1 MFQLSVQD
9 IHPGAQ
15 AGEQRRGHSP
25 VAAALVQAGN
35 VADGYVNGMLA
46 REQQTSTFLGNGIAI
61 PHGTTDTRDQV
72 LKTGVQVY
80 QFPQGVV
87 WGDGQVAYVAI
98 GIAASSD
105 EHWACCVS

>member
-15 AGEQRRGHSP
+15 AGDKEEAIRQ

-46 REQQTSTFLGNGIAI
+46 REQ
-61 PHGTTDTRDQV
+61 
-72 LKTGVQVY
+72 
-80 QFPQGVV
+80 
-87 WGDGQVAYVAI
+87 
-98 GIAASSD
+98 
-105 EHWACCVS
+105 